1 MIKNIFSIGRTL
13 MAMAI
18 VATMLTACEYKDLEN
33 GGAYV
38 KKTKFSLLFDWYKVD
53 SIPQS
58 MRVVFYPHDLSQYA
72 QGYTVF
78 DVLNRDTIIELPSGT
93 YDVTTWNNDTEHVI
107 TSTYAKQEST
117 YATTG
122 NYSPHGDVNVPKV
135 LDSLYHSQ
143 RILDYPDYMVHANK
157 MFFELSTKD
166 NVHNLVLQPDSM
178 VVTIEVILHGI
189 AGQEWCHNIRGAV
202 NNIAGKRYMAYD
214 NLTADTVAIMFDAQ
228 THAADSTVTA
238 KFWVF
243 GIEPSDLSYLTHKMI
258 FFFWITGNHIYIP
271 LDVTKAFARASKD
284 DKYLLIESQDLKI
297 DLKDFI
303 HEGGTA
309 WTVDA
314 EDWINTV
321 EIPITF

>member
-135 LDSLYHSQ
+135 LDSHS
-143 RILDYPDYMVHANK
+143 
-157 MFFELSTKD
+157 
-166 NVHNLVLQPDSM
+166 
-178 VVTIEVILHGI
+178 
-189 AGQEWCHNIRGAV
+189 
-202 NNIAGKRYMAYD
+202 
-214 NLTADTVAIMFDAQ
+214 
-228 THAADSTVTA
+228 
-238 KFWVF
+238 
-243 GIEPSDLSYLTHKMI
+243 
-258 FFFWITGNHIYIP
+258 
-271 LDVTKAFARASKD
+271 
-284 DKYLLIESQDLKI
+284 
-297 DLKDFI
+297 
-303 HEGGTA
+303 
-309 WTVDA
+309 
-314 EDWINTV
+314 
-321 EIPITF
+321 